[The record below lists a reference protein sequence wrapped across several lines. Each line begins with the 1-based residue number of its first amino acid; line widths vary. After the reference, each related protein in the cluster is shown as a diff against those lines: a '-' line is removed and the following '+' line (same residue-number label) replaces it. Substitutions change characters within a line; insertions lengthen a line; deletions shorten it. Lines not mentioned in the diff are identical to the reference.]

1 MVVKNDLWETGC
13 LFTITANV
21 FHLVEKKNQSNTR
34 LNKCDLVDNEPPIF
48 INIPSG

>member
-1 MVVKNDLWETGC
+1 MTSGSLDVCSLLLLMFSIW
-13 LFTITANV
+13 L
-21 FHLVEKKNQSNTR
+21 KKKRQSTTR